1 MSLVNRQIGSRE
13 KEWRVWQYPS
23 QSAVLQ
29 TRLIGLEE
37 LLRRYLT
44 YRISCPL
51 RWVCT
56 GARGDIYELPSMAA
70 GKSDYG
76 GLRKEADKV
85 TNSKSA

>member
-1 MSLVNRQIGSRE
+1 M
-13 KEWRVWQYPS
+13 
-23 QSAVLQ
+23 LQ

-44 YRISCPL
+44 NRISCPL
-51 RWVCT
+51 RWVCA

-85 TNSKSA
+85 TISKSAYFTIMSKKDPACVEPGLSVI